1 MASIQSW
8 FHQTIKRLKLT
19 ETAVSKETIEDL
31 RARSV
36 IRLQEQ
42 VLGIYRNQ
50 PPGAPIVFTDEA
62 LIIQEGASFRCIPYV
77 HIESSAIDSG
87 RPKELMAEILLK
99 CKLKLQTGSKICSLH
114 KVLKSFSFKVPN
126 F

>member
-99 CKLKLQTGSKICSLH
+99 CKNGES
-114 KVLKSFSFKVPN
+114 VDRKSVV
-126 F
+126 